1 MGGRG
6 GDVFFTRVH
15 AMRDA
20 PGRSDAGV
28 AGPARPPVSIAG
40 LHVRPP
46 GGSQLRGRRT
56 GSRDAT
62 ALDPAQCRLCLDA
75 WKTGRKNHI
84 GYWKTGRKSHI
95 GYCSAL

>member
-1 MGGRG
+1 MAQLGGRG

-46 GGSQLRGRRT
+46 LWARRFTAAREKDGKSGCDGS
-56 GSRDAT
+56 
-62 ALDPAQCRLCLDA
+62 
-75 WKTGRKNHI
+75 
-84 GYWKTGRKSHI
+84 
-95 GYCSAL
+95 